1 MRWSIVWTLV
11 HAFFQG
17 TKPVSTYIS
26 RVVNK
31 RDSLGGKILQIS
43 LIILLG
49 FSFLVFEAMFAVNF
63 YSYQV
68 LGMMIDIPDLGM
80 FVACLTGFV
89 FLLVFSFSSVTSI
102 LYRGKDEPMVITF
115 PVTEKEMVASRLAIA
130 YMGNVATYAFV
141 MFPALVASSLVKGVT
156 PSLVL
161 GGLLLLVTGPLL
173 PLSLGIFISSITLRI
188 TKGKRHMLFEQIVS
202 LSLIVAL
209 MLGMTGSF
217 SRNLAP
223 GDTLAIDYQA
233 MLANS
238 AGILKRMYQSLPL
251 FAWQGRV
258 VFQPVYMVPLLAGNL
273 AIGGLLVIFV
283 AKGFNRC
290 FSFAQGNQIRHR
302 QKINQAPVKSAGLTA
317 SLMKRELE
325 CIFSSSAFTFELA
338 GELLIPIILLGVY
351 ALSGVLSEMESL
363 TAELSSSPYFL
374 YVLFVIVSLFSNIS
388 MLSSTSVSRQGSL
401 FEMDRTYPIEASR
414 IVRSKLLLHLILVF
428 STNIVYLIV
437 SLIYFALSL
446 ANLLWMLPLS
456 LGIILCCA
464 AFGLGLDYGH
474 PLLDWTIARQAVK
487 SNLNGLFAM
496 VFSLV
501 VIVLEALFLVA
512 PLYFGLGEILGIVL
526 ALVSICIFAPISV
539 KFCIK
544 KASEALKAH

>member
-11 HAFFQG
+11 QAFFQG
-17 TKPVSTYIS
+17 TKPVATYIS
-26 RVVNK
+26 RIVNK
-31 RDSLGGKILQIS
+31 RDNLGGKILQIF
-43 LIILLG
+43 LMLLLG
-49 FSFLVFEAMFAVNF
+49 FSFLVFEGMFAVNF

-68 LGMMIDIPDLGM
+68 MGMMIDIPDLGM
-80 FVACLTGFV
+80 FVACFTGFM
-89 FLLVFSFSSVTSI
+89 FLMVFSFSSVTSI
-102 LYRGKDEPMVITF
+102 LYRGKDEPMVISF

-130 YMGNVATYAFV
+130 YLGNVATYAFV
-141 MFPALVASSLVKGVT
+141 IFPALVASSLVKGVT
-156 PSLVL
+156 PALV
-161 GGLLLLVTGPLL
+161 GGGILLLITGPLL

-188 TKGKRHMLFEQIVS
+188 TRGKRHMLFEQIVS
-202 LSLIVAL
+202 LTLVVAL
-209 MLGMTGSF
+209 MLAMTGSF
-217 SRNLAP
+217 SRNLSP
-223 GDTLAIDYQA
+223 GDTFAIDYQS

-238 AGILKRMYQSLPL
+238 AEILRRIYQALPL

-258 VFQPVYMVPLLAGNL
+258 VFQPVYIAPILLGSL

-302 QKINQAPVKSAGLTA
+302 QRISQKPVKSTGLTA
-317 SLMKRELE
+317 SLMRRELE

-338 GELLIPIILLGVY
+338 GELFIPVILLGVY

-363 TAELSSSPYFL
+363 SVQLSSSPYFR
-374 YVLFVIVSLFSNIS
+374 YILFLIISLFSNIS
-388 MLSSTSVSRQGSL
+388 MLSSTSVSRQGAM
-401 FEMDRTYPIEASR
+401 FEMDRTYPIEASQ
-414 IVRSKLLLHLILVF
+414 IVRSKLLLHLVLVF
-428 STNIVYLIV
+428 CTNILYLIV
-437 SLIYFALSL
+437 SLAYFDLPMF
-446 ANLLWMLPLS
+446 NLLWMTPLS

-512 PLYFGLGEILGIVL
+512 PLYLGFKEGLGIVL
-526 ALVSICIFAPISV
+526 ALFAIGIFASLSL
-539 KFCIK
+539 KFSIK
-544 KASEALKAH
+544 KASEALKPR